1 MMTSHE
7 RLSDEGLEQGNRM
20 TMGES
25 CASGHEI
32 RTLSAHTAEIQ
43 GDASEQRRG
52 GVELFNT
59 EHELYRADSLLE
71 GVDHAAT
78 FPTVRV
84 GARTMKLYFAF
95 LIAACH
101 VILSTETEC
110 PTRRESLHQATLV
123 ALVALRG
130 GPNCTD
136 TRLTGAQQVTAIK
149 MAVEAANKENTNVGI
164 PIDVQFYDTC
174 SNPEEAVKASLRAL
188 VAAEHTCLLP
198 PAFLVRGMPTPN
210 QWTKV
215 VSECHKSS
223 FLPWFLASG
232 IGQLGS
238 AKTTGSQ
245 FVQIRLASTPTHTGA
260 VKVKSS
266 PSEIS
271 RLLAWKPHKSLPN
284 VTASCIVV
292 DVALFDFI
300 RSRQRTFPLRQ
311 NCQAHLVLGFL
322 GPDDLPSLGD
332 VGRVSQVFNLTHV
345 VPSLLGGNTWSKV
358 NNTFHVATVHPERT
372 GQAVLSLLRHVG
384 WSSVLV
390 AHTGSEVTSR
400 KAESVLL
407 AATGS
412 GVCATSA
419 EAKTLGDQL
428 GLAME
433 KASQKPSGIVIV
445 SDVARSLT
453 GLLSDVPP
461 SLRDVPVMVAS
472 SDVQLLRTPSPK
484 SDASVILLQ
493 EVAGARLGGDFQR
506 RLRAEEKSKGIN
518 TQDASLLPLVYSVRL
533 YAAALNLVL
542 TIKCSG
548 RTSITR
554 GTPCEALSSLT
565 PDEWRDALGIVKTFG
580 MPGLRLDDDD
590 DYGQPRP
597 PVEIKFG
604 MDLGLFLDVYVTTP
618 VLSMRKVGNISD
630 NGKDLRL
637 APGWSFPPPIQ
648 QLFEK
653 SSSCSVDPV
662 TTATTTTTTST
673 IKVTVPPGE
682 FWEVTQSDANF
693 YQTVGLLSGIGTG
706 LVLLVIF
713 CVWVIYHN
721 FRVASNSSS
730 SSSSS
735 KTSQTS

>member
-1 MMTSHE
+1 
-7 RLSDEGLEQGNRM
+7 
-20 TMGES
+20 
-25 CASGHEI
+25 
-32 RTLSAHTAEIQ
+32 
-43 GDASEQRRG
+43 
-52 GVELFNT
+52 
-59 EHELYRADSLLE
+59 
-71 GVDHAAT
+71 
-78 FPTVRV
+78 
-84 GARTMKLYFAF
+84 MKNYLAF

-123 ALVALRG
+123 ALVALHG

-149 MAVEAANKENTNVGI
+149 MAVETANKENTNVRI
-164 PIDVQFYDTC
+164 PIGVQFYDTC

-188 VAAEHTCLLP
+188 VVAEDTCLLP
-198 PAFLVRGMPTPN
+198 PAF
-210 QWTKV
+210 
-215 VSECHKSS
+215 
-223 FLPWFLASG
+223 
-232 IGQLGS
+232 
-238 AKTTGSQ
+238 
-245 FVQIRLASTPTHTGA
+245 
-260 VKVKSS
+260 
-266 PSEIS
+266 
-271 RLLAWKPHKSLPN
+271 
-284 VTASCIVV
+284 
-292 DVALFDFI
+292 
-300 RSRQRTFPLRQ
+300 
-311 NCQAHLVLGFL
+311 LGFL
-322 GPDDLPSLGD
+322 GPDDLPSLVD
-332 VGRVSQVFNLTHV
+332 VGRVSGVFNLTHV
-345 VPSLLGGNTWSKV
+345 VPSLLGGSTWSKV

-400 KAESVLL
+400 KAESVLF
-407 AATGS
+407 AASGS

-433 KASQKPSGIVIV
+433 KASQKPSGIIIV
-445 SDVARSLT
+445 SDVARSLAE
-453 GLLSDVPP
+453 LISDVPP
-461 SLRDVPVMVAS
+461 SLRDVPALVVS

-493 EVAGARLGGDFQR
+493 EVAGVRLGGDFQR
-506 RLRAEEKSKGIN
+506 RLRTEEKSKGIN

-533 YAAALNLVL
+533 YAAALNLVQ

-554 GTPCEALSSLT
+554 GNPCEALTSLT
-565 PDEWRDALGIVKTFG
+565 PDEWRDALGIIKTFG
-580 MPGLRLDDDD
+580 MPGLHLDDDYD
-590 DYGQPRP
+590 DGQPRP

-630 NGKDLRL
+630 NGKYLRL

-648 QLFEK
+648 QLFKK

-662 TTATTTTTTST
+662 TTTTTTTST

-682 FWEVTQSDANF
+682 FWEFTQSDVNF

-713 CVWVIYHN
+713 CVWVVYRN

-730 SSSSS
+730 STS
-735 KTSQTS
+735 KTSQTL